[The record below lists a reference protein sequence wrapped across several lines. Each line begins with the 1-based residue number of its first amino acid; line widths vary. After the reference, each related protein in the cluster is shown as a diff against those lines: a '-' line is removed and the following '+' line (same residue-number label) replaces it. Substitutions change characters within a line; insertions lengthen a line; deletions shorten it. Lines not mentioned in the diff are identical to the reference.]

1 MQLANNNHIWG
12 LTIDTAAIAK
22 KYWKKAECVF
32 VVADYEQA
40 LWIVPS
46 AAFLSAPILVQPDP
60 KHMISGG
67 QLQLGGKITPG
78 DYVFQVIVT
87 DKLAKEKYRVATQA
101 MDFEIQAAVPPQQ

>member
-1 MQLANNNHIWG
+1 VRIFRPGTAVTYGYQVLNAQAGPNQKTDLEVQTRLFRDGEEVFEGKPKPMQ
-12 LTIDTAAIAK
+12 
-22 KYWKKAECVF
+22 
-32 VVADYEQA
+32 
-40 LWIVPS
+40 
-46 AAFLSAPILVQPDP
+46 ILDQPDP

-67 QLQLGGKITPG
+67 QLALGGRITPG